1 MLWKSDNTGQCR
13 LKKVTKTALEITPQ
27 ERSAYCTA
35 AAVQRRKESRN
46 PQLEKRW
53 HQAQDIVRQAADIL
67 RKKFSTGRIIL
78 FGSAVRQ
85 SLYTSYSDIDLA
97 VFGLPPER
105 FYAAVAAVTGLSTDI
120 RIDLVDAEQCSV
132 ALRQVIERE
141 GVEL

>member
-1 MLWKSDNTGQCR
+1 
-13 LKKVTKTALEITPQ
+13 VAKTALEITPQ
-27 ERSAYCTA
+27 QRFSYSTSAA
-35 AAVQRRKESRN
+35 IRRRKGSTN
-46 PQLEKRW
+46 PQLEERW
-53 HQAQDIVRQAADIL
+53 HQAQYIARQAADVL
-67 RKKFSTGRIIL
+67 RKRFLTRRIIL

-85 SLYTSYSDIDLA
+85 SLYTSCSDIDLA

-132 ALRQVIERE
+132 AVRQVIERE